1 MEGLIYR
8 NLTPLTYFQL
18 WFYQITSMAQLLM
31 PMAIVEMAEITRILH
46 GCTFFLEIIQFW
58 FHTGLKYS

>member
-46 GCTFFLEIIQFW
+46 GCTFFLEIIQF
-58 FHTGLKYS
+58 